1 MTAEPIHPSNEAL
14 IYARDYASRGWRVLP
29 IKPGEKRPPMSAW
42 QNAATS
48 NEATIE
54 NWFTGLY
61 ADHGVGIATG
71 GRLFALD
78 VDVSGDKQGDES
90 LADLELRYGRLPE
103 TATVL
108 TGSGGQHRYF
118 LAPEGVTIRNNA
130 STTLGP
136 GLDIRGEGG
145 QCVAPPT
152 IHPNGNAYEWDGGD
166 VGTVADAPAWLI
178 RLLAEKP
185 KPDTPSEPKATT
197 SDSDSVAARYNDQT
211 TWAQLLSDDGWT
223 LAQTMP
229 DGEQRWVRPGKEARE
244 GISATVGHGGGGQM
258 TVFSSSIAWLPEG
271 SYSRFGYYAC
281 RHHGGDRSA
290 AASHLYALDM
300 APVNA
305 LLESVPITDITHDVM
320 ADVLS
325 EDDHGWTTTDLSAVL
340 SAGYEPIKPT
350 KLARA
355 DGPCLFYDERINA
368 VYGESGSGKS
378 WVAMALCA
386 EEINAGRHVV
396 YFDLEDHAGSMAHRM
411 MSLGVSAED
420 LIERF
425 HYVSPTGPWGTHA
438 STHWVAQVQLLN
450 ISVCVVDST
459 GEALSVDGKNPDK
472 DPEVADWFRKM
483 PRKIARAG
491 ACVVLIDHVPKSD
504 EASKRFA
511 IGSQRKLAAVDG
523 AAYRVDVRVAPA
535 KGVEGFLGLSVA
547 KDRHGNY
554 QHGSKVADVAI
565 NDDSGRVVV
574 TIKPPDAGLPT
585 VLMTRISHYLME
597 QGSSSARQI
606 ESGIDGS
613 TKAKRFAL
621 NQLVDLGYVDRFTRT
636 GKGGGF
642 EFRFVKVFDEADLWV
657 TDSSVENPNRANR
670 AEPRLTQGG
679 AVTELTVPT
688 APTTRYEV
696 GVEARLGAGEGTPQ
710 NLSAPNQLGAVSD
723 HLKPTGTDNLPDL
736 F

>member
-1 MTAEPIHPSNEAL
+1 MTALQHAL
-14 IYARDYASRGWRVLP
+14 DYAAHGLPVLP
-29 IKPGEKRPPMSAW
+29 IKPGEKRPPMTAW
-42 QNAATS
+42 QNAATTDTD
-48 NEATIE
+48 TIT

-61 ADHGVGIATG
+61 ANHGVGIATG
-71 GRLFALD
+71 GTIFALD
-78 VDVSGDKQGDES
+78 IDVSDGKTGDES
-90 LADLELRYGRLPE
+90 LADLELRYGRLPD

-118 LAPEGVTIRNNA
+118 RIPAGVTIRNNA
-130 STTLGP
+130 STALGA

-152 IHPNGNAYEWDGGD
+152 IHPNGNAYEWDGGEI
-166 VGTVADAPAWLI
+166 GEIAAAPKWLVT
-178 RLLAEKP
+178 LLTDKP
-185 KPDTPSEPKATT
+185 KPDTPSETKAPT
-197 SDSDSVAARYNDQT
+197 SDSDSVAARYNEQT
-211 TWAQLLSDDGWT
+211 TWAQLLSADGWT
-223 LAQTMP
+223 LAQTMD
-229 DGEQRWVRPGKEARE
+229 DGEQRWVRPGKDARE

-258 TVFSSSIAWLPEG
+258 TVFSSSIPWLPEG

-281 RHHGGDRSA
+281 RHHNGDRSA
-290 AASHLYALDM
+290 AASRLYELDM

-305 LLESVPITDITHDVM
+305 LLESVPVTDITHDGM
-320 ADVLS
+320 SDVLNDDP
-325 EDDHGWTTTDLSAVL
+325 DDHGWTVTDLSVVL
-340 SAGYEPIKPT
+340 SEGYEPIKPT
-350 KLARA
+350 KLARV
-355 DGPCLFYDERINA
+355 DGPCLFYAERINA
-368 VYGESGSGKS
+368 LYGESGSGKS

-386 EEINAGRHVV
+386 EELNAGKYVA

-411 MSLGVSAED
+411 MSLGVSAEA

-425 HYVSPTGPWGTHA
+425 LYVSPTGPWGSHA
-438 STHWVAQVQLLN
+438 ADYWVAQVQQRQ

-472 DPEVADWFRKM
+472 DPEVAEWFRKM
-483 PRKIARAG
+483 PRRIARAG

-554 QHGSKVADVAI
+554 QHGSKVADVSI
-565 NDDSGRVVV
+565 QDDDGRVVV
-574 TIKPPDAGLPT
+574 TIKPPDSGLPT

-597 QGSSSARQI
+597 NGSSSARQI

-613 TKAKRFAL
+613 TKAKRYAL

-642 EFRFVKVFDEADLWV
+642 EFRFVKAFDEADLWV
-657 TDSSVENPNRANR
+657 TDPPVDNPNRANR

-696 GVEARLGAGEGTPQ
+696 GVEARLGADEGTPQ

>member
-1 MTAEPIHPSNEAL
+1 MVSAL
-14 IYARDYASRGWRVLP
+14 AHALDYAAHGLPVLP
-29 IKPGEKRPPMSAW
+29 IKPGEKRPPMAGW
-42 QNAATS
+42 QNHATTD
-48 NEATIE
+48 EATIE

-71 GRLFALD
+71 GTIFALD
-78 VDVSGDKQGDES
+78 IDVSDGKTGDET
-90 LADLELRYGRLPE
+90 LAELELLFGRLPN

-118 LAPEGVTIRNNA
+118 LMPAGVTIRNNA
-130 STTLGP
+130 ATALGP

-152 IHPNGNAYEWDGGD
+152 IHPNGTAYEWDGGEIGEIAAAPKWL
-166 VGTVADAPAWLI
+166 VG
-178 RLLAEKP
+178 LLTARAE
-185 KPDTPSEPKATT
+185 PSQPSQPSQH
-197 SDSDSVAARYNDQT
+197 SDSDSVAARYNNQT
-211 TWAQLLSDDGWT
+211 TWSQLLSADGWT

-229 DGEQRWVRPGKEARE
+229 DGEQRWVRPGKEERD

-281 RHHGGDRSA
+281 RHHQGDRSA
-290 AASHLYALDM
+290 AASRLYELDM

-305 LLESVPITDITHDVM
+305 LLESVPVTDITHDVM
-320 ADVLS
+320 SDVLN
-325 EDDHGWTTTDLSAVL
+325 DDVDHGWMTTDLSVVL
-340 SAGYEPIKPT
+340 SADYEPIKPT
-350 KLARA
+350 KLARV
-355 DGPCLFYDERINA
+355 DGPCLFYAERINA

-386 EEINAGRHVV
+386 EEINAGNHVA

-411 MSLGVSAED
+411 LSLGVSSDD

-425 HYVSPTGPWGTHA
+425 HYVSPTGPWGSHA
-438 STHWVAQVQLLN
+438 ADYWVQQIQQLQ
-450 ISVCVVDST
+450 ITACVVDST

-472 DPEVADWFRKM
+472 DPEVAEWFRKM
-483 PRKIARAG
+483 PRRIARAG

-554 QHGSKVADVAI
+554 QHGSKVADVSI
-565 NDDSGRVVV
+565 NDEDGRVVV
-574 TIKPPDAGLPT
+574 TVKPPDSGLPT
-585 VLMTRISHYLME
+585 VLMSKISNYLME
-597 QGSSSARQI
+597 NGSSSARQI
-606 ESGIDGS
+606 EQGVAGS
-613 TKAKRFAL
+613 AKAKRFAL
-621 NQLVDLGYVDRFTRT
+621 DQLVQLEYVDRFVRT
-636 GKGGGF
+636 GKGGGY
-642 EFRFVKVFDEADLWV
+642 EFRFVKRFDEADLWV
-657 TDSSVENPNRANR
+657 TDQPVENPNRVYR
-670 AEPRLTQGG
+670 VEPRLAEGD
-679 AVTELTVPT
+679 AVTSLTAST
-688 APTTRYEV
+688 ASTTRYEV
-696 GVEARLGAGEGTPQ
+696 DAETRLEAETDAPES
-710 NLSAPNQLGAVSD
+710 LSASRQRDAVSA

>member
-1 MTAEPIHPSNEAL
+1 MSAL
-14 IYARDYASRGWRVLP
+14 AHALDYAAHGLPVLP
-29 IKPGEKRPPMSAW
+29 IKPGEKRPPMAGW
-42 QNAATS
+42 QNHATTD
-48 NEATIE
+48 EATIE

-71 GRLFALD
+71 GTIFALD
-78 VDVSGDKQGDES
+78 IDVSDGKTGDET
-90 LADLELRYGRLPE
+90 LADLELQYGRLPN

-118 LAPEGVTIRNNA
+118 KMPNGMAIRNDA
-130 STTLGP
+130 GKRLGP

-152 IHPNGNAYEWDGGD
+152 IHPNGTAYEWDGGEI
-166 VGTVADAPAWLI
+166 GEIAAAPKWLVT
-178 RLLAEKP
+178 LLTDKP
-185 KPDTPSEPKATT
+185 KPDTPSETKAPTS

-211 TWAQLLSDDGWT
+211 TWSHLLSADGWT
-223 LAQTMP
+223 LAQTMD
-229 DGEQRWVRPGKEARE
+229 DGEQRWVRPGKDARE

-281 RHHGGDRSA
+281 RHHQGDRSA
-290 AASHLYALDM
+290 AASRLYELDM

-305 LLESVPITDITHDVM
+305 LLESVPVAEVTHDGGE
-320 ADVLS
+320 DVL
-325 EDDHGWTTTDLSAVL
+325 DDDGDHGWMTTDLSVVL
-340 SAGYEPIKPT
+340 SADYEPIKPT
-350 KLARA
+350 KLARV
-355 DGPCLFYDERINA
+355 DGPCLFYAERINA
-368 VYGESGSGKS
+368 LYGESGSGKS

-386 EEINAGRHVV
+386 EEINAGNHVA

-411 MSLGVSAED
+411 LSLGVSADD

-425 HYVSPTGPWGTHA
+425 HYVSPTGPWGSHA
-438 STHWVAQVQLLN
+438 ADYWVQQIQQLQ
-450 ISVCVVDST
+450 ITACVVDST

-472 DPEVADWFRKM
+472 DPEVAEWFRKM

-565 NDDSGRVVV
+565 NDDNGKVVV

-657 TDSSVENPNRANR
+657 TDQPVENPNRANR

-696 GVEARLGAGEGTPQ
+696 GVEARLGADEGTPQ